1 SLLLLLL
8 LSPGL
13 RGTPDCSFKH
23 SPITSTF
30 AVTIRKLSDYLLQD
44 YPVTVA
50 SNLQDEELC
59 RALWRLVL
67 AQRWM
72 EQLKT
77 VAGSQMQGLLEAV
90 NTEIHFVTLCAFQPL
105 PSCLRFVQTNISHL
119 LQDTSEQLVALK
131 PWITRRNFSQC
142 LELQCQPDSSTL
154 PPPNSPGALGATA
167 WPAPQ
172 SHLLFLML
180 LLPAALPLLATFLC
194 LRWRRANG
202 RPAPQVLVLDGRGH
216 LLGRLAAI
224 VAKQV
229 LLGRKVVVVRCE
241 GINIS
246 GNFYRNKLK
255 YLAFLRKRM
264 NTNPSRGPYHFRA
277 PSRIFWRTV
286 RGMLPHKTK
295 RGQAALDRLKVF
307 DGIPPPYDKKKRM
320 VVPAALKVVRL
331 KPTRKFA
338 YLGRLAHEV
347 GWKYQAV
354 TATLEEK
361 RKEKAKIHYRKKKQ
375 LMRLRKQAEKNVEKK
390 INKFTE
396 VLRTHGLLV

>member
-1 SLLLLLL
+1 MIVLAPAWNPISSLLLLLL

-202 RPAPQVLVLDGRGH
+202 RPAPQVRSRCRLPPVPRVCCLRSADLAQASSWTLRPSERIHLSEDTDPGHRGRRLQTGPF
-216 LLGRLAAI
+216 LGSI
-224 VAKQV
+224 
-229 LLGRKVVVVRCE
+229 
-241 GINIS
+241 
-246 GNFYRNKLK
+246 
-255 YLAFLRKRM
+255 
-264 NTNPSRGPYHFRA
+264 A
-277 PSRIFWRTV
+277 PLTFSPGWRV
-286 RGMLPHKTK
+286 C
-295 RGQAALDRLKVF
+295 QNSALC
-307 DGIPPPYDKKKRM
+307 I
-320 VVPAALKVVRL
+320 
-331 KPTRKFA
+331 KP
-338 YLGRLAHEV
+338 LSL
-347 GWKYQAV
+347 
-354 TATLEEK
+354 
-361 RKEKAKIHYRKKKQ
+361 
-375 LMRLRKQAEKNVEKK
+375 
-390 INKFTE
+390 
-396 VLRTHGLLV
+396 